1 MPAAGREVSEWWG
14 QGQTSDP
21 RWPGLVANR
30 LWGGGK
36 GRVSDGSQA
45 FGPSTWENGGP
56 APFAEGSGWGRAA
69 VEGAEDPPWTH
80 SVESLSHPPPRSPLW
95 SRAQGSERGPGH
107 GVQGSRRQH
116 SNPTDGRPAAEVAWG
131 GWNGS
136 VKRPESAPRR
146 SRRKQPEGGGSCV
159 GDAGRVRGPG
169 SRDGQRR
176 PAPRAREVSCA
187 ARAEAEGREGT
198 RDVRGCTDGGLGG
211 LGGSS
216 VARGA
221 RERGTGRADTELV
234 CVRRCFHEDAVE
246 RGHQITTA
254 GRVSV

>member
-21 RWPGLVANR
+21 WWPGLVANR

-107 GVQGSRRQH
+107 GVQGSHRQH

-131 GWNGS
+131 GWNERRDQ
-136 VKRPESAPRR
+136 RPIRETPGIRAQEEPAEATGRRWLVCGRRGESPRSWEPRWTAPSSAPGAGSQLCRT
-146 SRRKQPEGGGSCV
+146 SRGRGKGRK
-159 GDAGRVRGPG
+159 
-169 SRDGQRR
+169 
-176 PAPRAREVSCA
+176 
-187 ARAEAEGREGT
+187 GT

-234 CVRRCFHEDAVE
+234 CVRRCF
-246 RGHQITTA
+246 
-254 GRVSV
+254 S

>member
-131 GWNGS
+131 GWNGRRDE
-136 VKRPESAPRR
+136 RPIRETPGIRAQEEPAEATGRRWLMCGRRGESPRSWEPRWTAPSSAPGAGSQLCRT
-146 SRRKQPEGGGSCV
+146 SRGRGKGRK
-159 GDAGRVRGPG
+159 
-169 SRDGQRR
+169 
-176 PAPRAREVSCA
+176 
-187 ARAEAEGREGT
+187 GT

-234 CVRRCFHEDAVE
+234 CVRRCF
-246 RGHQITTA
+246 
-254 GRVSV
+254 S

>member
-69 VEGAEDPPWTH
+69 VEGAEDPPRTH

-131 GWNGS
+131 GWNERRDQ
-136 VKRPESAPRR
+136 RPIRETPGIRAQEEPAEATGRRWLVCGRRGESPRSWEPRWTALSSAPGAGSQLCRT
-146 SRRKQPEGGGSCV
+146 SRGRGKGRK
-159 GDAGRVRGPG
+159 
-169 SRDGQRR
+169 
-176 PAPRAREVSCA
+176 
-187 ARAEAEGREGT
+187 GT

-234 CVRRCFHEDAVE
+234 CVRRCF
-246 RGHQITTA
+246 
-254 GRVSV
+254 S

>member
-21 RWPGLVANR
+21 WWPGLVANR

-36 GRVSDGSQA
+36 GRVSDGFQA

-107 GVQGSRRQH
+107 GCRARVGSTAILLTVAQRPR
-116 SNPTDGRPAAEVAWG
+116 SPGEGGTGDETRGR
-131 GWNGS
+131 S

-146 SRRKQPEGGGSCV
+146 SRRKRPEGGGSCV

-187 ARAEAEGREGT
+187 ARAEAEGREEKGQGT
-198 RDVRGCTDGGLGG
+198 FG
-211 LGGSS
+211 
-216 VARGA
+216 GA
-221 RERGTGRADTELV
+221 RTEASAGLVAAASLGEPGREGQAERTP
-234 CVRRCFHEDAVE
+234 
-246 RGHQITTA
+246 
-254 GRVSV
+254 S

>member
-56 APFAEGSGWGRAA
+56 APFTEGSGWGRAA

-116 SNPTDGRPAAEVAWG
+116 SNPTDGPQRPRSPGEG
-131 GWNGS
+131 GTGDETRGRS

-146 SRRKQPEGGGSCV
+146 SRRKRPEGGGSCV

-187 ARAEAEGREGT
+187 ARAEAEGREEKGQGT
-198 RDVRGCTDGGLGG
+198 FG
-211 LGGSS
+211 
-216 VARGA
+216 GA
-221 RERGTGRADTELV
+221 RTEASAGLVAAASLGEPGREGQAERTP
-234 CVRRCFHEDAVE
+234 
-246 RGHQITTA
+246 
-254 GRVSV
+254 S